1 MKKLFASLL
10 LLGMMVPFGASAQ
23 LQLKSEAP
31 ARPDNAPLPDSFF
44 VDKILTVEI
53 YIFFFWTE
61 KILTVNI

>member
-31 ARPDNAPLPDSFF
+31 TRPDNAPLPCHLSVARLMFLGLLI
-44 VDKILTVEI
+44 VRSVSTRLS
-53 YIFFFWTE
+53 
-61 KILTVNI
+61 